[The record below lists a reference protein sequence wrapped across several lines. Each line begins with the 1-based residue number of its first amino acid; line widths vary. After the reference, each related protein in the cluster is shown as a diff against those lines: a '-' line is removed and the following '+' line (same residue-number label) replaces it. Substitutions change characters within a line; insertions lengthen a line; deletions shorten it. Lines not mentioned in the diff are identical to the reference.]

1 MSRTCACP
9 SLLRSTRFCLDF
21 PKLSFCVVTAWR
33 SLLLFVLAATNKIK
47 FSYLNWSLM
56 ASKTHPPTLS
66 FDGNSREADHVSSF
80 ERSDDG
86 FVTT

>member
-1 MSRTCACP
+1 MRLSQLAP
-9 SLLRSTRFCLDF
+9 LYPLLLGF
-21 PKLSFCVVTAWR
+21 PEAVILLGNRMALA
-33 SLLLFVLAATNKIK
+33 LLLFVLAATNKIE

-56 ASKTHPPTLS
+56 VSKTHPPTLS

>member
-1 MSRTCACP
+1 MRLSQLAP
-9 SLLRSTRFCLDF
+9 LYPLLLGF
-21 PKLSFCVVTAWR
+21 PEAVILRGNRMALA
-33 SLLLFVLAATNKIK
+33 LLLFVLAATNKIK

>member
-1 MSRTCACP
+1 MRLSQLAP
-9 SLLRSTRFCLDF
+9 LYPLLLGF
-21 PKLSFCVVTAWR
+21 PEAVILLGNRMALA
-33 SLLLFVLAATNKIK
+33 LLLFVLAATNKIK